1 MDLGLAYTKTSS
13 DSSTH
18 SQSSSTGRDL
28 QQTSIEPAGL
38 GQSAAASPVS
48 IALTVLEKQLTRVT
62 VSGASSCSYTCM
74 NCSLLDELILENSYT
89 HVSRHV
95 RKFYDTGDGSA
106 YCSSIPS
113 MFISFTCAACRF
125 RRKCH

>member
-1 MDLGLAYTKTSS
+1 MALRGFSPNLVCTSNES
-13 DSSTH
+13 
-18 SQSSSTGRDL
+18 
-28 QQTSIEPAGL
+28 AGL
-38 GQSAAASPVS
+38 GQSAAASPIS

-74 NCSLLDELILENSYT
+74 NFSLLDELILENSYT

-113 MFISFTCAACRF
+113 MFISFTFHTAACITYTPQVSF
-125 RRKCH
+125 PPKAW